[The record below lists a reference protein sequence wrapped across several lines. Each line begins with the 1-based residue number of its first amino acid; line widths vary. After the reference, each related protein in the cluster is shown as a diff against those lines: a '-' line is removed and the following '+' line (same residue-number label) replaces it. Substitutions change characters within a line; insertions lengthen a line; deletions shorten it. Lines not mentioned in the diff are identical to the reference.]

1 MTTPKVN
8 IASLALSHIA
18 LQSGDINA
26 YAAAEVKGLI
36 VEQLADYSEDIAL
49 HTKVNDA
56 IFDVVCRLLDGELLS
71 PADLGLL
78 LGAAYESESK
88 QRSPSE
94 AIAVFHKK
102 AEVLIFGG
110 WKNDS

>member
-8 IASLALSHIA
+8 IASLALSYIA
-18 LQSGDINA
+18 LQSGHIDTD
-26 YAAAEVKGLI
+26 AATEVKGLI

-78 LGAAYESESK
+78 FGAAYESESK
-88 QRSPSE
+88 QRSPGE
-94 AIAVFHKK
+94 AIAVFHKRVE
-102 AEVLIFGG
+102 ALIPGG
-110 WKNDS
+110 KNDS